1 MESRISLT
9 QLLETLDD
17 ANDGKTIRL
26 QDIVETFRSR
36 GFGPLITLPAL
47 LAFLPTG
54 GVPGVPT
61 LCALCIVLMASQQ
74 LLGRQSPW
82 LPRKLRERGISHDKL
97 HRTVKRVRPWTQRI
111 DKLLAQRL
119 EIFLQPTARRLIA
132 VLVIVLALG
141 MIPLELLPFA
151 AAMPALAI
159 TVIGLG
165 MTADDGLLLLIGLL
179 LTLGTAV
186 FAFWLW

>member
-9 QLLETLDD
+9 QLLEKLDD
-17 ANDGKTIRL
+17 ANDGRTIHL
-26 QDIVETFRSR
+26 QDVVDTFQSR
-36 GFGPLITLPAL
+36 GFGPLVTLPAL
-47 LAFLPTG
+47 LALLPTG

-61 LCALCIVLMASQQ
+61 LCAIFIALIAVQQ
-74 LLGRQSPW
+74 LFGRQSPW

-97 HRTVKRVRPWTQRI
+97 HRSVERVRPWTRRI
-111 DKLLAQRL
+111 DRLLAQRL
-119 EIFLQPTARRLIA
+119 DILLQPVARRFIA
-132 VLVIVLALG
+132 VLVIALALA

-165 MTADDGLLLLIGLL
+165 MTADDGLLLLIGVLL
-179 LTLGTAV
+179 AAGLAV
-186 FAFWLW
+186 SAYWLL

>member
-9 QLLETLDD
+9 QLLETLDET
-17 ANDGKTIRL
+17 NDGKTIRL

-61 LCALCIVLMASQQ
+61 LCAVFIVLMAMQQ

-119 EIFLQPTARRLIA
+119 DILLQPAARRLVA
-132 VLVIVLALG
+132 VLVIVLAIG

-179 LTLGTAV
+179 LTVGTAV
-186 FAFWLW
+186 FAFWVW

>member
-9 QLLETLDD
+9 QLLEKLDD
-17 ANDGKTIRL
+17 ANDGRTIQL
-26 QDIVETFRSR
+26 QDVVDTFQSR
-36 GFGPLITLPAL
+36 GFGPLVTLPAL
-47 LAFLPTG
+47 LALLPTG

-61 LCALCIVLMASQQ
+61 LCAIFIALIAVQQ
-74 LLGRQSPW
+74 LFGRQSPW

-97 HRTVKRVRPWTQRI
+97 HRSVERVRPWTRRI
-111 DKLLAQRL
+111 DRLLAQRL
-119 EIFLQPTARRLIA
+119 DILLQPVARRFIA
-132 VLVIVLALG
+132 VLVIALALA

-165 MTADDGLLLLIGLL
+165 MTADDGLLLLIGVLL
-179 LTLGTAV
+179 AAGLDVSAY
-186 FAFWLW
+186 WLL

>member
-17 ANDGKTIRL
+17 ANDGKTICL

-61 LCALCIVLMASQQ
+61 LCAVFIVLMAVQQ
-74 LLGRQSPW
+74 VLGRQSPW

-111 DKLLAQRL
+111 DRLLAQRL
-119 EIFLQPTARRLIA
+119 EILLQPVARRLIA

-179 LTLGTAV
+179 VTLGTLICV
-186 FAFWLW
+186 SWLW

>member
-1 MESRISLT
+1 MESRNSLT

-26 QDIVETFRSR
+26 QDVVETFRSR

-47 LAFLPTG
+47 LALLPTG

-61 LCALCIVLMASQQ
+61 LCAVFIVLMAVQQ

-119 EIFLQPTARRLIA
+119 DILLQPVARRLIA

-151 AAMPALAI
+151 AAMPALVI

-179 LTLGTAV
+179 LTLGIAV
-186 FAFWLW
+186 CAFLLW

>member
-9 QLLETLDD
+9 QLLEKLDD
-17 ANDGKTIRL
+17 ANDGRTIHL
-26 QDIVETFRSR
+26 QDVVDTFQSR
-36 GFGPLITLPAL
+36 GFGPLVTLPAL
-47 LAFLPTG
+47 LALLPTG

-61 LCALCIVLMASQQ
+61 LCAIFIALIAVQQ
-74 LLGRQSPW
+74 LFGRQSPW

-97 HRTVKRVRPWTQRI
+97 HRSVERVRPWTRRI
-111 DKLLAQRL
+111 DRLLAQRL
-119 EIFLQPTARRLIA
+119 DILLQPVARRFIA
-132 VLVIVLALG
+132 VLVIALALA

-165 MTADDGLLLLIGLL
+165 MTADDGLLLLIGVLIAAGLAVSAYWLL
-179 LTLGTAV
+179 
-186 FAFWLW
+186 

>member
-17 ANDGKTIRL
+17 SNDGKTIHL
-26 QDIVETFRSR
+26 QDIVDTFRSR
-36 GFGPLITLPAL
+36 GFGPLVTLPAL
-47 LAFLPTG
+47 LALLPTG

-61 LCALCIVLMASQQ
+61 LCAIFIALIAVQQ
-74 LLGRQSPW
+74 LFGRQSPW
-82 LPRKLRERGISHDKL
+82 LPRKLRKRGISHDKL

>member
-9 QLLETLDD
+9 QMLETLDD

-26 QDIVETFRSR
+26 QDVVETFRSR
-36 GFGPLITLPAL
+36 GFGPLMTLPAL
-47 LAFLPTG
+47 LALLPTG

-61 LCALCIVLMASQQ
+61 LCAVFIVLMAVQQ

-119 EIFLQPTARRLIA
+119 EILLQPVARRLIA

-179 LTLGTAV
+179 LTLGIAV
-186 FAFWLW
+186 CAFWLW